1 MLFPLSETLFHT
13 PLLPPGIL
21 ILFLGSLHQPAPGSV
36 SFPGQI
42 GADRS
47 HRLVF
52 ANEQPASLLP
62 SVTSASFHLPS
73 PRLAHRKEGG
83 GGRQDPCASP
93 RGPALPPPSSGV
105 LPSLVAGRGGAGGPC
120 GAVRGPCPCPPRS
133 NLLSLAGHTHSACR
147 RTGFPA
153 AGTAGEISLNYFFI
167 AELLCERVCYYPC
180 LAGES

>member
-21 ILFLGSLHQPAPGSV
+21 ILFLGSLQPTCPRV
-36 SFPGQI
+36 SFLPRANRG
-42 GADRS
+42 RS

-52 ANEQPASLLP
+52 ANEQPERLLP
-62 SVTSASFHLPS
+62 SVTSASFHFPS

-93 RGPALPPPSSGV
+93 RGPARPPPSSRV
-105 LPSLVAGRGGAGGPC
+105 LPSLVAGRGGAGGLC
-120 GAVRGPCPCPPRS
+120 GAVRRPCPCPPRS
-133 NLLSLAGHTHSACR
+133 NLLSLAGHAHSVCR

-153 AGTAGEISLNYFFI
+153 TGTAGEISLNYFFI